1 MSKTRLTFPT
11 EFAREQN
18 SYVVKDGTKMYLFDE
33 RTQFIYKISFKLGH
47 VSGDGLD
54 KYVEKSYSAVE
65 KKFYVDNYDILFSRR
80 DFRETG
86 ALATDPYFCQ
96 VNDIQAPDVRWQE
109 YRFDSSGNKQVIN
122 SYIFLND
129 QLVYDPQLDK
139 LAFRADK
146 KTFDILSSASTFDG
160 HPPTFKIDNADA
172 TKQAAERAK
181 VEIFDS
187 YADQLISSKEQ
198 MADKTWIRRFA
209 QKHFLLIFKA
219 NHVNPNP
226 RVFYGFPIK
235 ELRIHPYDQQK
246 Y

>member
-65 KKFYVDNYDILFSRR
+65 KKYYVDNYDILFSRR

-86 ALATDPYFCQ
+86 AAATEPYFCQ
-96 VNDIQAPDVRWQE
+96 VNDEQSPDVRWQE
-109 YRFDSSGNKQVIN
+109 FSFDSSGNRKVN
-122 SYIFLND
+122 DCYIFLND

-139 LAFRADK
+139 LAFRQDK
-146 KTFDILSSASTFDG
+146 KTFDILDSATTFDG
-160 HPPTFKIDNADA
+160 FGPTFPVNNADA
-172 TKQAAERAK
+172 TKEAAERAK
-181 VEIFDS
+181 VEVFNS
-187 YADQLISSKEQ
+187 YADQLVSSKEQ
-198 MADKTWIRRFA
+198 MSDKTWIRRFA

-219 NHVNPNP
+219 NHINPNP

-235 ELRIHPYDQQK
+235 DLRIHPFDQQK